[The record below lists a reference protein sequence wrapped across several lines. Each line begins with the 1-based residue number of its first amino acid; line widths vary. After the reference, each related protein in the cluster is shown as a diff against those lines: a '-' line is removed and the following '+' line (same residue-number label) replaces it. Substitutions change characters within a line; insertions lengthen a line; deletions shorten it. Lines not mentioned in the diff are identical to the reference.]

1 MRYAI
6 NPQLQIGET
15 LVSDIQ
21 FDIHSR
27 EDIPQLLRGL
37 QHIYNDTKARD
48 LILEQLGSVIIA
60 ETDPDTG
67 RPGMSLWSI
76 LVLGVLRLGLNC
88 DYDRVMELANE
99 HRTLR
104 QMLGH
109 GLFDEDKRYGLQTI
123 KDNVTQLSSEI
134 LTSINHEIVK
144 QGHQI
149 LGQENPILL
158 GRCDSFVVETDVDFP
173 TDVKLLVDAMRK
185 LLVACGKADKT
196 VNEIKGWRQWT
207 HLYNG
212 LRNLGH
218 KASKLKKSNS
228 TKPEQVEKREKLIN
242 QNYRRLLD
250 QSHLL
255 LGREVQQTYK
265 GLQTDPSPSAIVLI
279 ETIKHYLPHAERQ
292 LDQINRRILLDE
304 VIPHEEK
311 VFSIFEEHTEWIS
324 KGKAGVPVE
333 LGLRV
338 CVLEDQMGFLLY
350 HKVMEKQ
357 TDDKVAV
364 AMIEETQV
372 NYPLLKGC
380 SFDKGFHSKSNQEAL
395 QKLLDQLALPKKGK
409 WSKADKERESTEA
422 FVAARKQHPAIESA
436 INALEV
442 HGLDRCPDRGI
453 DGFKRYVAW
462 AIVSRNLIKVGAIL
476 QQKEREQ
483 FQRVQRRERQQAA

>member
-1 MRYAI
+1 MRHAL

-15 LVSDIQ
+15 LISDIQ
-21 FDIHSR
+21 FDSHSR
-27 EDIPQLLRGL
+27 DDIPQMLRGL
-37 QHIYNDTKARD
+37 QHLYNDAKKRD
-48 LILEQLGSVIIA
+48 AILEQFGTVIN
-60 ETDPDTG
+60 EKTDPETG
-67 RPGMSLWSI
+67 RPGMTLWSI

-123 KDNVTQLSSEI
+123 KDNVTQLTPEI
-134 LTSINHEIVK
+134 LSKINHEVVK
-144 QGHQI
+144 QGHQ
-149 LGQENPILL
+149 LFGQEDPILH

-196 VNEIKGWRQWT
+196 LNEIKGWRQWA

-218 KASKLKKSNS
+218 KAGKLKKSNAK
-228 TKPEQVEKREKLIN
+228 KPEQVEKREEAIK
-242 QNYRRLLD
+242 QAYQRLLD
-250 QSHLL
+250 RSHTLL
-255 LGREVQQTYK
+255 DRVRHTYK
-265 GLQTDPSPSAIVLI
+265 ELQSQTSLSAIAQVQTI
-279 ETIKHYLPHAERQ
+279 EQYLPHADRQ
-292 LDQINRRILLDE
+292 FDQIKRRVILDE

-338 CVLEDQMGFLLY
+338 CVLEDQMGFILH
-350 HKVMEKQ
+350 HKVMHHQ
-357 TDDKVAV
+357 TDDKIAV
-364 AMIEETQV
+364 EMIEETQV
-372 NYPLLKGC
+372 DYPLLKGC
-380 SFDKGFHSKSNQEAL
+380 SYDKGFHSKSNQETL
-395 QKLLDQLALPKKGK
+395 QGLLDEVTLPKKGK
-409 WSKADKERESTEA
+409 WSKVDRERESNPA

-462 AIVSRNLIKVGAIL
+462 SIVGRNLIKVGAIL
-476 QQKEREQ
+476 QQREREQ
-483 FQRVQRRERQQAA
+483 LQREQQRERLLAA

>member
-1 MRYAI
+1 MRYAF

-27 EDIPQLLRGL
+27 DDIPPLLRGL
-37 QHIYNDTKARD
+37 QHLYKDTQTRD
-48 LILEQLGSVIIA
+48 TILDHLGSVIIA

-67 RPGMSLWSI
+67 RPGMSLWSV

-109 GLFDEDKRYGLQTI
+109 GIFDEDKRYGLQTI
-123 KDNVTQLSSEI
+123 KDNVTKLTPEI
-134 LTSINHEIVK
+134 LAKINHEIVK
-144 QGHQI
+144 QGHQL
-149 LGQENPILL
+149 LGQENQILL

-185 LLVACGKADKT
+185 LLVACGKADKILD
-196 VNEIKGWRQWT
+196 EIKGWRQWA
-207 HLYNG
+207 HLYHG

-228 TKPEQVEKREKLIN
+228 SNPEHVEKREQVIK
-242 QNYRRLLD
+242 QAYQRLLD
-250 QSHLL
+250 RSQLL
-255 LGREVQQTYK
+255 LDRVHQTHK
-265 GLQTDPSPSAIVLI
+265 ELQTPFSPSAIALAQTI
-279 ETIKHYLPHAERQ
+279 EHYLPHAERQ
-292 LDQINRRILLDE
+292 LDQIKRR
-304 VIPHEEK
+304 VIQGETLPHEEK

-338 CVLEDQMGFLLY
+338 CVLEDQRGFLLH
-350 HKVMEKQ
+350 HKVMEHQ
-357 TDDKVAV
+357 TDDKIAV
-364 AMIEETQV
+364 AMIEETQI

-380 SFDKGFHSKSNQEAL
+380 SYDKGFHSKSNQEAL
-395 QKLLDQLALPKKGK
+395 QGLLDALTLPKKGK
-409 WSKADKERESTEA
+409 WSKVDRERERTEA
-422 FVAARKQHPAIESA
+422 FVTARKQHPAIESA

-442 HGLDRCPDRGI
+442 HGLDRCPDQGI

-462 AIVSRNLIKVGAIL
+462 SIVGRNLMKVGVIL

-483 FQRVQRRERQQAA
+483 IQREQQRERRQAA

>member
-1 MRYAI
+1 MRHAI

-15 LVSDIQ
+15 PVSDIQ

-27 EDIPQLLRGL
+27 DDIPQLLRGL

-48 LILEQLGSVIIA
+48 AILEQLGSVIIA

-104 QMLGH
+104 EMLGH

-123 KDNVTQLSSEI
+123 KDNVTQLTPEI
-134 LTSINHEIVK
+134 LASINHEIVK

-149 LGQENPILL
+149 LGQENAVLL
-158 GRCDSFVVETDVDFP
+158 GRCDSFVVETNVDFP

-185 LLVACGKADKT
+185 LLVACGEADKT
-196 VNEIKGWRQWT
+196 VNEIKGWRQWV

-228 TKPEQVEKREKLIN
+228 RKPEQVEKRDQLIK
-242 QNYRRLLD
+242 QNYQRLLD
-250 QSHLL
+250 QSHLVL
-255 LGREVQQTYK
+255 DRVQQTYK
-265 GLQTDPSPSAIVLI
+265 ELQTHPSPSAIALT

-292 LDQINRRILLDE
+292 LDQINRRTLLGE
-304 VIPHEEK
+304 VILHEEK

-338 CVLEDQMGFLLY
+338 CVLEDQMGFLL
-350 HKVMEKQ
+350 HHNVMEKQ

-380 SFDKGFHSKSNQEAL
+380 SFDKGFHNKNNQEVL
-395 QKLLDQLALPKKGK
+395 QKLLDKLTLPKKGK
-409 WSKADKERESTEA
+409 WSKADKERESAEA
-422 FVAARKQHPAIESA
+422 FVTARKQHPAIESA

-462 AIVSRNLIKVGAIL
+462 AIVGRNLIKVGAIL

-483 FQRVQRRERQQAA
+483 LQRTQRREDRQAA